1 MRLRN
6 ALLGLVPLLG
16 LALYHCGSDS
26 TSSPS
31 LGGDYPF
38 PRNDAGAASD
48 VGSPDDT
55 GLPPEMEE
63 RRAFEL
69 PQAGGRYVYVA
80 NPRRDTVAVIDSRSL
95 AIQSVEAGD
104 GPTFLA
110 TVPGR
115 DEAIVVNVHTNT
127 ASILRTGTDGRTST
141 SSVPIVAGAN
151 AISIAPDGRHAV
163 VWLDTSRP
171 NTGVPAGSFQDVSL
185 LTLDPA
191 GDRAVQLS
199 VGFRPIDVVF
209 DAMGEAAYVVTE
221 DGLSILRFADLTGP
235 AIIPNVSLSDD
246 RVSTVTDAGTDDAS
260 VDGGVLIPPSRD
272 ARPSDVSV
280 TPDGRYAI
288 ARIEGSSALR
298 LVNLSRRE
306 VRTLDAG
313 GVVTDLDVSPD
324 GSFALAVIRDRGR
337 VLRIPLPAA
346 FDDPTAVTST
356 ELVGELFGSVAI
368 ASDGGRALL
377 WTTASDVER
386 LILLDLTG
394 STSPAVLRLRKTVRA
409 VAFAPD
415 GRTALVIHGRA
426 AGNPNEP
433 NIDLETRI
441 DRAWGYTL
449 VDVPT
454 RFAKLQL
461 TPADPGSTA
470 LTPDG
475 DFAFVTLRD
484 DTAGVSLVQR
494 VSMRS
499 FVVSDTQLGSP
510 PLAVG
515 VVPGTMRAFV
525 GQEHPEGRITF
536 IDWGTGALQSV
547 TGFELNSRIV
557 D

>member
-1 MRLRN
+1 M
-6 ALLGLVPLLG
+6 
-16 LALYHCGSDS
+16 
-26 TSSPS
+26 
-31 LGGDYPF
+31 
-38 PRNDAGAASD
+38 
-48 VGSPDDT
+48 GSPDDT
-55 GLPPEMEE
+55 GLPPEVEE

-115 DEAIVVNVHTNT
+115 DEAIVVNVNTNT

-141 SSVPIVAGAN
+141 SSVPVVAGAN

-235 AIIPNVSLSDD
+235 AIIPNVSLADD
-246 RVSTVTDAGTDDAS
+246 TVTTVTDAGTDAS

-272 ARPSDVSV
+272 ARPSDVSI

-298 LVNLSRRE
+298 LVDLSRRE

-337 VLRIPLPAA
+337 VLRVPLPAA

-368 ASDGGRALL
+368 ASDGGRAPPLDHP
-377 WTTASDVER
+377 ADVER
-386 LILLDLTG
+386 LILLDLTDR
-394 STSPAVLRLRKTVRA
+394 PLPRC
-409 VAFAPD
+409 FACARPCAPWPS
-415 GRTALVIHGRA
+415 R
-426 AGNPNEP
+426 P
-433 NIDLETRI
+433 
-441 DRAWGYTL
+441 
-449 VDVPT
+449 
-454 RFAKLQL
+454 
-461 TPADPGSTA
+461 
-470 LTPDG
+470 
-475 DFAFVTLRD
+475 
-484 DTAGVSLVQR
+484 
-494 VSMRS
+494 
-499 FVVSDTQLGSP
+499 
-510 PLAVG
+510 
-515 VVPGTMRAFV
+515 
-525 GQEHPEGRITF
+525 
-536 IDWGTGALQSV
+536 TGAP
-547 TGFELNSRIV
+547 RW
-557 D
+557 